1 MSGLFPESYSYHVY
15 MQYDMIWHANASRPQ
30 ECWTIYRMH
39 MIVQIWVPNQIWS
52 KNTTVQLYFKNSFIF
67 GLGSYFWRK
76 KSKSQE
82 IIPENNSIRLVASN
96 CLVSGDAHDLVC
108 RLILSALVCRL
119 VKINFKNL
127 WSQSRLNWRVSYS
140 RLVWLGQGIP
150 DSESR
155 LFLFSVRVLRLYLF
169 RLM

>member
-1 MSGLFPESYSYHVY
+1 

-30 ECWTIYRMH
+30 ECWSIYQMH

-52 KNTTVQLYFKNSFIF
+52 ENTAVQIYFKNSFIF
-67 GLGSYFWRK
+67 NLGSYFWRK

-82 IIPENNSIRLVASN
+82 TVPENNSMRSVASN
-96 CLVSGDAHDLVC
+96 CLVSGDAHDLVNC
-108 RLILSALVCRL
+108 LILSVLVCRL
-119 VKINFKNL
+119 VKKNFKNL
-127 WSQSRLNWRVSYS
+127 WSQNKLNWRVTYS

-150 DSESR
+150 DSESW

-169 RLM
+169 WLM